1 MVFLL
6 SNISFILCISLSVQ
20 VNKQFA
26 IELIEN
32 VPPKKVTERVI
43 ACNGGHGALGHP
55 RVYINLVRQLFIKNN
70 RRSVNIT

>member
-1 MVFLL
+1 MFLL
-6 SNISFILCISLSVQ
+6 SNVSFILLISHSVQ

-55 RVYINLVRQLFIKNN
+55 RVYINLVRQLLVQNH
-70 RRSVNIT
+70 RRSANNA